1 MPASKSS
8 FLDKVLG
15 RLDRL
20 DAEGLEQVVR
30 RLAQERR
37 LLETL
42 FNTIEDGVLVLK
54 PGGEIEYFNAAA
66 ARLLGLPPEGTEGE
80 PVQRFLPE
88 LDWERVLVPTQ
99 KGVVRHEVEI
109 SYPRPRFLSV
119 FAAPL
124 DPESSGQGG
133 VALVVHDATET
144 RQKTYEAIEN
154 ERTEALKLLASSV
167 AHEIGNPLNALH
179 IHLQLIER
187 EVRKL
192 CRLADGGPVRSSDS
206 PSRPPQLSGADD
218 LQEFAAKL
226 QQYLDVAKGEIA
238 RLDYIITQFLQA
250 MRHSQPRIQ
259 AGSLNDVIRETVE
272 LLRPEVENRGQII
285 REELARSLPRAAFD
299 PVQIKQALVN
309 LLKNSMQAM
318 SRGGVITLKTGR
330 AGDGVWVSIS
340 DSGGGISQEQLTRIF
355 EPFFTTK
362 EKGTGLGLMIVQ
374 RIIRDHGGTI
384 EVESHIGQGT
394 TFRLWLPLHERRPHL
409 LKPAPPAVEAA
420 AKKAAKQSTPP
431 PESNVP

>member
-30 RLAQERR
+30 RLAQERH

-54 PGGEIEYFNAAA
+54 AGGEIEYFNAAA

-88 LDWERVLVPTQ
+88 LDWERVLAPTQ

-124 DPESSGQGG
+124 DTESIGRGG

-144 RQKTYEAIEN
+144 RQKTFEAIEN

-192 CRLADGGPVRSSDS
+192 GRLAPGVSAAPAR
-206 PSRPPQLSGADD
+206 PSARPDRPPAAEDIR
-218 LQEFAAKL
+218 EFAGKL
-226 QQYLDVAKGEIA
+226 QQYLDVAKGEIS

-259 AGSLNDVIRETVE
+259 PGSLNEVVRETVD

-409 LKPAPPAVEAA
+409 LKPAPPEVS
-420 AKKAAKQSTPP
+420 AKNARA
-431 PESNVP
+431 PEKRGTG